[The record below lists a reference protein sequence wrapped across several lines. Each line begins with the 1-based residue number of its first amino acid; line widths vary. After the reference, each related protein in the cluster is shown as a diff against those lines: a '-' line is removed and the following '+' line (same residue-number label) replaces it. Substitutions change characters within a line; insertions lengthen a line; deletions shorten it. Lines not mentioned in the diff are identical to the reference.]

1 MGEFVVGVAADFY
14 EADGRAKFR
23 ALKESFLDLPESV
36 TVVTVPNA
44 GKEYVPALLG
54 GIDALLMGGGQMT
67 AASLNGVDRLAVICR
82 FGVGYDTVDLDACAN
97 AGVVV
102 ANAPEGVRKAMAHTA
117 IGFVLT
123 LAHRLFDQDRAL
135 RGGGDWAVK
144 HEFGGYGL
152 VGKTLGVI
160 GLGNIGRE
168 IVRIAS
174 VLDCTILGYDPYAPA
189 VDGNVELVELDDL
202 MRQSDYIIIQCALT
216 PETRGLIGRERLA
229 MMKPSAYLVNTARG
243 PVVDEEALIE
253 TLQSRRIAGAAL
265 DVFAQ
270 EPTPQDNPLFQL
282 DNVIVT
288 PHSAGWTDYYAQTTA
303 ASVSATIASVTEG
316 ELPLNTVNRR
326 QLVESGTEPRY
337 LRYRA
342 PR

>member
-1 MGEFVVGVAADFY
+1 L
-14 EADGRAKFR
+14 R
-23 ALKESFLDLPESV
+23 ESFLSVPESV
-36 TVVTVPNA
+36 ALATVPHA
-44 GKEYVPALLG
+44 GKEYSPALLK

-67 AASLNGVDRLAVICR
+67 AASLDGVDRLAVVCR
-82 FGVGYDTVDLDACAN
+82 FGVGYDTVDLDACAE

-135 RGGGDWAVK
+135 RGGGDWASK
-144 HEFGGYGL
+144 HEFCGYGL

-168 IVRIAS
+168 IVRIAT
-174 VLDCTILGYDPYAPA
+174 VLDCEVLGYDPYAP
-189 VDGNVELVELDDL
+189 VFDSDVERVELDDL
-202 MRQSDYIIIQCALT
+202 MRRSDYIVVQCALT
-216 PETRGLIGRERLA
+216 PETRGLIGGDRLA
-229 MMKPSAYLVNTARG
+229 LMKPSAYLINTARG
-243 PVVDEEALIE
+243 PVVDEDALIE
-253 TLQSRRIAGAAL
+253 TLRNGRIAGAAL

-270 EPTPQDNPLFQL
+270 EPTPRDNPLLTF

-288 PHSAGWTDYYAQTTA
+288 PHSAGWTDFYAEATA
-303 ASVSATIASVTEG
+303 ASISATISSVASG
-316 ELPLNTVNRR
+316 ELPINTVNRH
-326 QLVESGTEPRY
+326 QLIESGTEPRY

-342 PR
+342 A

>member
-1 MGEFVVGVAADFY
+1 MGEFVVGIAADFY
-14 EADGRAKFR
+14 DADGRAKFR
-23 ALKESFLDLPESV
+23 ALKESFLSLPESV
-36 TVVTVPNA
+36 TLQTVPQA
-44 GKEYVPALLG
+44 DKEYSPALLE
-54 GIDALLMGGGQMT
+54 GIDALLMGGGRMT
-67 AASLNGVDRLAVICR
+67 AASLEGVDRLAAVCR
-82 FGVGYDTVDLDACAN
+82 FGVGYDTVDLEACAD

-135 RGGGDWAVK
+135 RGGGDWGLK

-160 GLGNIGRE
+160 GIGNIGRE

-174 VLDCTILGYDPYAPA
+174 VLDCEVLGYDPYAPA
-189 VDGNVELVELDDL
+189 LDGHVELVELDDL
-202 MRQSDYIIIQCALT
+202 MRRSDYIIIQCALT

-229 MMKPSAYLVNTARG
+229 MMKPTAYLVNTARG
-243 PVVDEEALIE
+243 PIVDEAALIE
-253 TLQSRRIAGAAL
+253 TLQAGRIAGAAL
-265 DVFAQ
+265 DVFDQ
-270 EPTPQDNPLFQL
+270 EPTPHDNPLLKL

-303 ASVSATIASVTEG
+303 ASVSETVRSIAAG

-342 PR
+342 N